1 MTGGLKMRNEFPRMP
16 KNVEK
21 WLKEHTVED
30 LEAALWDLK
39 GKEAEALAE
48 ILSILYEI
56 NDDLLGTEIPEIKAL
71 A

>member
-1 MTGGLKMRNEFPRMP
+1 MNKKLPKMP

-30 LEAALWDLK
+30 LEAALWELK
-39 GKEAEALAE
+39 GKKAEMLAE
-48 ILSILYEI
+48 ILSMLYEI
-56 NDDLLGTEIPEIKAL
+56 NDDLLGTEVPEIKAL

>member
-16 KNVEK
+16 KNVER
-21 WLKEHTVED
+21 WLKKHTVED